1 MSEKEANSRQTS
13 FVKKQLENAELN
25 IWLGEVK
32 GDTIFK
38 LSTMGKSALKDHS
51 DEKKQQSEVKKIK
64 TFFLPVN
71 KSANKLSS

>member
-1 MSEKEANSRQTS
+1 
-13 FVKKQLENAELN
+13 
-25 IWLGEVK
+25 
-32 GDTIFK
+32 
-38 LSTMGKSALKDHS
+38 MGKSALKDHS

>member
-13 FVKKQLENAELN
+13 FVKKWLENAELN
-25 IWLGEVK
+25 IWHSKVK

-64 TFFLPVN
+64 TLPVN